1 MVEHIEA
8 SNQSEMPVLT
18 EDKWSQLPPELLHLI
33 CRKLPDTGNFIQF
46 RAVCTS
52 WQDGAPR
59 SDPPPQLPWILEHH
73 GPKLQAR
80 RHLRFY
86 SHSSGKMYCVLVGA
100 RSSWLLGSGAFQGH
114 VIAIADLAKTMLY
127 NPFTSEVQALRP
139 APYKPW
145 LDGVFHVVG
154 DGDAGCMVVNTCTVT
169 RHFAYYRPGV
179 DAGWNIFDER
189 KDMCHN
195 TYCGG
200 RFFVNTVD
208 KRTLIIDAD
217 TRDVMTIVPA
227 PSMENFATAL
237 GDYLVAS
244 YGKILRALQYPHDGN
259 QVASASDYYFNVYQL
274 DMLDDNKARW
284 RKVETIGNAVLFF
297 DNHGHGFSLEPNDS
311 AGLRRDCIYFVH
323 KKWMWVRFCNYRSL
337 CRFSIHDGRVDK
349 TMSLANKLGDTWVIP
364 SLCYADE

>member
-1 MVEHIEA
+1 
-8 SNQSEMPVLT
+8 MPVVI

-52 WQDGAPR
+52 WQDGAPL
-59 SDPPPQLPWILEHH
+59 SDPPPQLPWILEHR
-73 GPKLQAR
+73 GSKLQAR
-80 RHLRFY
+80 RHLCFY

-169 RHFAYYRPGV
+169 RHFAYCRPGV

-195 TYCGG
+195 TY
-200 RFFVNTVD
+200 
-208 KRTLIIDAD
+208 L
-217 TRDVMTIVPA
+217 PA

-244 YGKILRALQYPHDGN
+244 HGKILRALQYPHDGN

-323 KKWMWVRFCNYRSL
+323 KKRMWVRFCNYRSL
-337 CRFSIHDGRVDK
+337 CRYSIHDGRVDK
-349 TMSLANKLGDTWVIP
+349 TMSLANKLGETWVIP